1 MWKRVERAYAS
12 LKNRV
17 DFKPQ
22 IGIVLGSGLGAIA
35 ENIESVYS
43 VPYDSLQG
51 MPTSTVEGHSGRF
64 VFGYINR
71 VPVVVMQGR
80 VHYYEG
86 YTPQEA
92 VLPVRLMIRMGV
104 KALILTNAAGGI
116 RDDLNTGDVMMI
128 SDHISLVPSPLIG
141 KNDPSYGDR
150 FPDMSEAY
158 DAGLREMAR
167 VAAAKVGLDIK
178 EGVYIQFTGPN
189 FETPAEVRMAR
200 AVGAD
205 AVGMST
211 AIETIAAVHM
221 GIKVLGLSFISNKA
235 CGLGDQKLSHL
246 DVQKESLAVV
256 DKLSDLISEIVVLA
270 SNK

>member
-12 LKNRV
+12 LHNRV

-43 VPYDSLQG
+43 VPFENVQG

-92 VLPVRLMIRMGV
+92 VLPIRLMIRMGV
-104 KALILTNAAGGI
+104 KALVLTNAAGGI
-116 RDDLNTGDVMMI
+116 REDLNTGDIMMI

-158 DAGLREMAR
+158 DSGLREMAR
-167 VAAAKVGLDIK
+167 VAAKKVGLDIK

-200 AVGAD
+200 AMGAD

-235 CGLGDQKLSHL
+235 CGLSDQKLSHL
-246 DVQKESLAVV
+246 DVQAESRAVTG
-256 DKLSDLISEIVVLA
+256 KLSKLIEELVLMA

>member
-167 VAAAKVGLDIK
+167 AAAAKAGLDIK

>member
-1 MWKRVERAYAS
+1 MWRKIERAYNS
-12 LKNRV
+12 LRMKV

-22 IGIVLGSGLGAIA
+22 IGIVLGSGLGAVA

-43 VPYDSLQG
+43 VPYDSIQG
-51 MPTSTVEGHSGRF
+51 MPVSTVKGHSGRF

-71 VPVVVMQGR
+71 VPVVIMQGR

-86 YTPQEA
+86 YTPQDA
-92 VLPVRLMIRMGV
+92 VMPIRLMIRMGV

-116 RDDLNTGDVMMI
+116 NPEYNVGDIMLFK
-128 SDHISLVPSPLIG
+128 DHISLVPNPLIG
-141 KNDPSYGDR
+141 KNDDSYGER

-158 DAGLREMAR
+158 SEPLRDIAKMA
-167 VAAAKVGLDIK
+167 AQKLDLPLR
-178 EGVYIQFTGPN
+178 EGVYIQFSGPS
-189 FETPAEVRMAR
+189 FETPAEIRMAGIM
-200 AVGAD
+200 GAD

-221 GIKVLGLSFISNKA
+221 GIKVLGLSYISNKA
-235 CGLGDQKLSHL
+235 AGLAGKKISHTDVQLASRAVCGKLS
-246 DVQKESLAVV
+246 S
-256 DKLSDLISEIVVLA
+256 LISEIVNIA

>member
-1 MWKRVERAYAS
+1 MWKRIERAYAS
-12 LKNRV
+12 LRNRV

-22 IGIVLGSGLGAIA
+22 IGLVLGSGLGDIA

-43 VPYDSLQG
+43 VPFENIQG
-51 MPTSTVEGHSGRF
+51 MPTSTVDGHSGRF

-71 VPVVVMQGR
+71 VPVVIMQGR

-92 VLPVRLMIRMGV
+92 VMPIRLMIRMGV
-104 KALILTNAAGGI
+104 KALVLTNAAGGI
-116 RDDLNTGDVMMI
+116 REDLNTGDIMMI
-128 SDHISLVPSPLIG
+128 SDHISLVPNPLIG
-141 KNDPSYGDR
+141 RNDPSYGDR

-158 DAGLREMAR
+158 DPTLREMAR
-167 VAAAKVGLDIK
+167 VAAEKVGLDLK
-178 EGVYIQFTGPN
+178 EGVYIQFTGPS
-189 FETPAEVRMAR
+189 FETPAEIRMAR
-200 AVGAD
+200 AMGAD

-235 CGLGDQKLSHL
+235 AGLGNEKLSHL
-246 DVQKESLAVV
+246 DVQAESRAVV
-256 DKLSDLISEIVVLA
+256 GKMSSLIREFVELA

>member
-167 VAAAKVGLDIK
+167 VAAAKAGLDIK

>member
-1 MWKRVERAYAS
+1 MWKRIEKAYAS
-12 LKNRV
+12 LHMRV

-22 IGIVLGSGLGAIA
+22 IGIVLGTGLGAVA

-43 VPYDSLQG
+43 VPFNSIQG
-51 MPTSTVEGHSGRF
+51 MPVSTVQGHSGRF

-92 VLPVRLMIRMGV
+92 VLPIRLMIRMGV
-104 KALILTNAAGGI
+104 KALVLTNAAGGI
-116 RDDLNTGDVMMI
+116 REDLDTGDIMMI
-128 SDHISLVPSPLIG
+128 TDHISLVPSPLIG

-158 DAGLREMAR
+158 DAGLRDLAK
-167 VAAAKVGLDIK
+167 VAAKKAGLELK
-178 EGVYIQFTGPN
+178 EGVYIQFPGPN

-200 AVGAD
+200 AMGAD

-235 CGLGDQKLSHL
+235 CGLGGGKLSHL
-246 DVQKESLAVV
+246 DVQAESKAVEG
-256 DKLSDLISEIVVLA
+256 KLSELINEIVVLA

>member
-1 MWKRVERAYAS
+1 MWKRIERAYAS
-12 LKNRV
+12 LHSRV

-22 IGIVLGSGLGAIA
+22 IGLVLGSGLGALA
-35 ENIESVYS
+35 EEIESVYS
-43 VPYDSLQG
+43 VPFENIQG
-51 MPTSTVEGHSGRF
+51 MPTSTVQGHSGRF

-71 VPVVVMQGR
+71 VPVVIMQGR

-92 VLPVRLMIRMGV
+92 VLPIRLMIRMGV

-116 RDDLNTGDVMMI
+116 RDDLNTGDIMMI
-128 SDHISLVPSPLIG
+128 TDHISLVPSPLIG
-141 KNDPSYGDR
+141 RNDPSYGDR
-150 FPDMSEAY
+150 FPDMTEAY
-158 DAGLREMAR
+158 DPSLREIAR
-167 VAAAKVGLDIK
+167 QAAKKVGVELK

-189 FETPAEVRMAR
+189 FETPAEIRMAR
-200 AVGAD
+200 AMGAD

-211 AIETIAAVHM
+211 AIETTAAVHM

-235 CGLGDQKLSHL
+235 AGLGSEKLSHL
-246 DVQKESLAVV
+246 DVQDESEKVV
-256 DKLSDLISEIVVLA
+256 GKLSAIIKEAVQLA

>member
-51 MPTSTVEGHSGRF
+51 MPISTVEGHSGRF

-167 VAAAKVGLDIK
+167 AAAAKAGLDIK

>member
-1 MWKRVERAYAS
+1 MWKRVEKTYAS
-12 LKNRV
+12 LRNKV

-43 VPYDSLQG
+43 VPFDCLQG
-51 MPTSTVEGHSGRF
+51 MPMSTVEGHSGRF

-92 VLPVRLMIRMGV
+92 VLPIRLMIRMGV
-104 KALILTNAAGGI
+104 KALVLTNASGGI
-116 RDDLNTGDVMMI
+116 RDDLDTGDIMMI
-128 SDHISLVPSPLIG
+128 TDHISLVPSPLIG
-141 KNDPSYGDR
+141 RNDPSYGDR
-150 FPDMSEAY
+150 FPDMTEAY
-158 DAGLREMAR
+158 DPALKEIAR
-167 VAAAKVGLDIK
+167 AAAKKVGVELK

-200 AVGAD
+200 AMGAD

-235 CGLGDQKLSHL
+235 CGLSDKKLSHL
-246 DVQKESLAVV
+246 DVQAESRSVV
-256 DKLSDLISEIVVLA
+256 GKLSSLISELVVRA

>member
-1 MWKRVERAYAS
+1 MWKRVEKAYSS
-12 LKNRV
+12 LKMRV
-17 DFKPQ
+17 DFKPE
-22 IGIVLGSGLGAIA
+22 IGLVLGSGLGAVA
-35 ENIESVYS
+35 EQIESVYS
-43 VPYDSLQG
+43 VPFENIQG
-51 MPTSTVEGHSGRF
+51 MPTSTVQGHSGRF

-92 VLPVRLMIRMGV
+92 VLPIRLMIRMGV
-104 KALILTNAAGGI
+104 KALILTNASGGI
-116 RDDLNTGDVMMI
+116 REDLDTGDLMMI
-128 SDHISLVPSPLIG
+128 TDHISLVPSPLIG
-141 KNDPSYGDR
+141 KNDSSYGDR

-158 DAGLREMAR
+158 DPALRETAR
-167 VAAAKVGLDIK
+167 AAAKKVGLDLK
-178 EGVYIQFTGPN
+178 EGVYIQFPGPN

-200 AVGAD
+200 AMGAD

-235 CGLGDQKLSHL
+235 CGLGNGKLSHL
-246 DVQKESLAVV
+246 DVQKESRAVIG
-256 DKLSDLISEIVVLA
+256 KMSELIREIVVLA

>member
-167 VAAAKVGLDIK
+167 AAAAKAGLNIK

>member
-12 LKNRV
+12 LHNRV

-22 IGIVLGSGLGAIA
+22 IGLVLGSGLGALA
-35 ENIESVYS
+35 EEIESVYS
-43 VPYDSLQG
+43 VPFENIQG
-51 MPTSTVEGHSGRF
+51 MPTSTVQGHSGRF

-71 VPVVVMQGR
+71 VPVVIMQGR

-92 VLPVRLMIRMGV
+92 VLPIRLLIRMGV

-116 RDDLNTGDVMMI
+116 RDDLNTGDIMMI
-128 SDHISLVPSPLIG
+128 TDHISLVPSPLIG
-141 KNDPSYGDR
+141 RNDPSYGDR
-150 FPDMSEAY
+150 FPDMTEAY
-158 DAGLREMAR
+158 DPSLREIAR
-167 VAAAKVGLDIK
+167 QAAKKVGVELK

-189 FETPAEVRMAR
+189 FETPAEIRMAR
-200 AVGAD
+200 AMGAD

-235 CGLGDQKLSHL
+235 AGLGSKKLSHL
-246 DVQKESLAVV
+246 DVQAESEKVV
-256 DKLSDLISEIVVLA
+256 GKLSAIIKEAVQLA